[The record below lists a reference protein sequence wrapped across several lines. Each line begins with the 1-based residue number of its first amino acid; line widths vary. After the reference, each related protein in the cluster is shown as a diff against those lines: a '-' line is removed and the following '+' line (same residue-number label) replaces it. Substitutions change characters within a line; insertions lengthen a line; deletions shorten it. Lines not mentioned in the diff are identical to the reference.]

1 MPLHFGSYSWVSAAA
16 FFRETHCNSAN
27 YSNWMCRIL
36 LAIENWFLWSVR
48 QLLVWNTGEE
58 VNQKH
63 FRSLAHFQAAK
74 MNTFDVADNFWHVFA
89 SLTNVSL
96 HQWNAH
102 FEAWKFLIEAI
113 NILSRAGISCE
124 WNIIRSEFVWR
135 ARKNHVVTLA
145 VTFVN
150 EIRGALEHNVTV
162 LNLFTALMPIIP
174 ASYCLQSFGT
184 LNASE
189 SGVFTVLLCIL
200 TVGKTFIMKYFT
212 HYIEFATCYNQL
224 SKLKIDK
231 RRHFMTLKM
240 LHRQSINQNE
250 SGEFLAEANCRIRWL
265 VQQIDLEYLF
275 SYVFLIV
282 ASIEM
287 THRVGGK
294 LECRI
299 CITLISRQIVIVG
312 HSRVNMRFLLSICIR
327 MSRQQKGY
335 IFKWCFLCCCAFIYM
350 KMQKCL
356 MKPYGKANEVIRFCH
371 QSWFVMHNT
380 CTHNKNIL
388 LIESQYKRVSAIDKM
403 SLLTH
408 F

>member
-1 MPLHFGSYSWVSAAA
+1 MHEKSCCYAC
-16 FFRETHCNSAN
+16 CN
-27 YSNWMCRIL
+27 I
-36 LAIENWFLWSVR
+36 
-48 QLLVWNTGEE
+48 
-58 VNQKH
+58 
-63 FRSLAHFQAAK
+63 
-74 MNTFDVADNFWHVFA
+74 
-89 SLTNVSL
+89 
-96 HQWNAH
+96 
-102 FEAWKFLIEAI
+102 
-113 NILSRAGISCE
+113 CE
-124 WNIIRSEFVWR
+124 WNPWSPWAQRDRTELIHSVDADNSSFILPSVVRYFKRFGIGSVHGFVVYFDS
-135 ARKNHVVTLA
+135 RKNIYHEVVYT
-145 VTFVN
+145 
-150 EIRGALEHNVTV
+150 
-162 LNLFTALMPIIP
+162 
-174 ASYCLQSFGT
+174 
-184 LNASE
+184 
-189 SGVFTVLLCIL
+189 
-200 TVGKTFIMKYFT
+200 
-212 HYIEFATCYNQL
+212 YIEFATCYNQL

-294 LECRI
+294 LDCRI

-335 IFKWCFLCCCAFIYM
+335 IFKWCFLRCFAFIYM

>member
-1 MPLHFGSYSWVSAAA
+1 
-16 FFRETHCNSAN
+16 
-27 YSNWMCRIL
+27 
-36 LAIENWFLWSVR
+36 
-48 QLLVWNTGEE
+48 
-58 VNQKH
+58 
-63 FRSLAHFQAAK
+63 
-74 MNTFDVADNFWHVFA
+74 
-89 SLTNVSL
+89 
-96 HQWNAH
+96 
-102 FEAWKFLIEAI
+102 
-113 NILSRAGISCE
+113 
-124 WNIIRSEFVWR
+124 
-135 ARKNHVVTLA
+135 
-145 VTFVN
+145 
-150 EIRGALEHNVTV
+150 
-162 LNLFTALMPIIP
+162 
-174 ASYCLQSFGT
+174 
-184 LNASE
+184 
-189 SGVFTVLLCIL
+189 
-200 TVGKTFIMKYFT
+200 MKYFT

-335 IFKWCFLCCCAFIYM
+335 IFKWCFLCCCAFIYIWKCKSASWNHMAKQM
-350 KMQKCL
+350 KSSGFVTRADLWCTTRAPIIRIFCWLKANTKGSVQLTKCL
-356 MKPYGKANEVIRFCH
+356 F
-371 QSWFVMHNT
+371 
-380 CTHNKNIL
+380 
-388 LIESQYKRVSAIDKM
+388 
-403 SLLTH
+403 
-408 F
+408 